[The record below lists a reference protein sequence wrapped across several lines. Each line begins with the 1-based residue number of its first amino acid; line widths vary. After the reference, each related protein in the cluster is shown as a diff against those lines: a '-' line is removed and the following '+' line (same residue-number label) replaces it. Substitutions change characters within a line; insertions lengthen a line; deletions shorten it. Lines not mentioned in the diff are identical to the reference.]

1 MKNKYKSELKL
12 REKLIS
18 ELIKAESKKEL
29 IIEKL
34 EQYENNTVEYQD
46 LDFQLNYINGYI
58 AGVTLSLANQK

>member
-1 MKNKYKSELKL
+1 MKNRYKSEIKL
-12 REKLIS
+12 RQKLIS
-18 ELIKAESKKEL
+18 ELIKAEDKKEL

-34 EQYENNTVEYQD
+34 EQYDNNTVEYQD